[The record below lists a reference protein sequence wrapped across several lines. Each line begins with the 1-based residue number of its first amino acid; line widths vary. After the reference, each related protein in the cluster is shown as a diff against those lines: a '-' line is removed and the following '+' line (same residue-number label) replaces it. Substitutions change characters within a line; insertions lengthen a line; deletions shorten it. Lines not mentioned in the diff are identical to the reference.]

1 MEMQKLLTL
10 VYPAQCALCRD
21 LVEPGGTL
29 CAHCWS
35 ATPFIAGLVC
45 DACGVPLMGEDSGG
59 QIHCDDCMASP
70 RPWLRGR
77 AALEYHGNARRLVL
91 ALKHGDR
98 QDLVAPCAAWMARA
112 GRDLV
117 HPDTLVV
124 PIPLHW
130 FRLFRRRFNQSA
142 ALARQVARRLHL
154 RTCPDA
160 LVRTRPTPAQSGTVD
175 MRAAN
180 LSDAIRPHPRRG
192 AALAGQ
198 SVLLVDD
205 VMTSG
210 ATLAAATQA
219 CQAAGARQV
228 SALVLARVVKDV

>member
-1 MEMQKLLTL
+1 MELQKLLTL
-10 VYPAQCALCRD
+10 VYPTQCALCRD
-21 LVEPGGTL
+21 LVERGGTL

-35 ATPFIAGLVC
+35 DTPFIAGLVC
-45 DACGVPLMGEDSGG
+45 DACGVPLLGEDPGG
-59 QIHCDDCMASP
+59 QVHCDDCMASP

-98 QDLVAPCAAWMARA
+98 QDLVAPCATWMARA

-117 HPDTLVV
+117 RPDTLVV

-142 ALARQVARRLHL
+142 ALAAQSARRLNL

-175 MRAAN
+175 LRAAN
-180 LSDAIRPHPRRG
+180 LSDAIQPHPRRG

-198 SVLLVDD
+198 DVLLVDD

-219 CQAAGARQV
+219 CRAAGARQV
-228 SALVLARVVKDV
+228 STLVLARVVKDA